1 MSFGEFKD
9 DGDEIMY
16 DEGSLEE
23 FKDIDQIDA
32 SFDRKTDKKFE
43 NLSNIISED
52 QESRNFKVSNMA
64 SGLTELKNFIEKDT
78 SEESMQYEMN
88 SQYLEQANILV
99 NMLKQNP
106 KTLIQSNQV
115 KVYVTN
121 HHNFLKSDKILLVI

>member
-64 SGLTELKNFIEKDT
+64 SGLTELKNFIEKDAK
-78 SEESMQYEMN
+78 EESMQSEMN

-106 KTLIQSNQV
+106 KILNSN
-115 KVYVTN
+115 TP
-121 HHNFLKSDKILLVI
+121 